1 MRIRHKIFL
10 GYVALISVALVLV
23 AFFLTTLSDIN
34 HRYAALISR
43 DQQVLR
49 HANDL
54 RAAVL
59 RQVVA
64 ARTYEQLGD
73 LSLLVEYNDT
83 VRQQEDAVNQIEPLL
98 SAEED
103 RQAIDNISR
112 ISRNYSVLAR
122 ETMEL
127 SRLNFQEVGPT
138 SDANLVQAFVNN
150 FLNKRHRQ
158 MEELLSL
165 KRVQGETA
173 RLGLSNAIESFI
185 IKKNDQVVEG
195 QVALGAKVD
204 EISAQLLI
212 WSLFGI
218 IGTLVTVTL
227 LTEGFTAP
235 LRRLMRNIQ
244 GISSG
249 DLQTAVAVHS
259 KDEIGELATVL
270 ETMRQRLATAASENE
285 SLLQSAREEAEK
297 LARTRQELE
306 EANVE
311 LQEALVTESEARQR
325 IEEIDR
331 LKSEFTSMV
340 SHELKTP
347 VSYVYN
353 YAGALKEHGSNLNEG
368 QQTEFLTAIQG
379 EAQHLITLIDDIM
392 AISLLEAG
400 GLSHR
405 FVETDLRKLVDAVVK
420 DQQLTTRRHT
430 ISVKGPD
437 SLAVRADPTRL
448 RQVLNNLL
456 SNAIKYS
463 PNGGPVEVRLRSN
476 HASGQAIIYVRDHG
490 IGVDPDEVPRLFER
504 FHRVQRKETMAI
516 PGSGL
521 GLYIAHHIVQ
531 AHGGTLSLQPAPG
544 KGTIAEVTV
553 GLMPEETP
561 ADGEGQARNGRKSRK
576 HTDHD
581 AGAEADGLSNGAI
594 PTSDVLAEN
603 RATSE
608 EQERELAI
616 HE

>member
-23 AFFLTTLSDIN
+23 AFFLSTLSDIN

-43 DQQVLR
+43 DQQVLL

-64 ARTYEQLGD
+64 ARTYELLGD
-73 LSLLVEYNDT
+73 LSLLVEYNQT
-83 VRQQEDAVNQIEPLL
+83 VRQQEAAVERIEPLL
-98 SAEED
+98 SADED
-103 RQAIDNISR
+103 KQAIENISR
-112 ISRNYSVLAR
+112 ISLSYSVLAR

-127 SRLNFQEVGPT
+127 SRRDFQPVEQAA
-138 SDANLVQAFVNN
+138 DANIVQGAVNN
-150 FLNKRHRQ
+150 IFNKRHRQ
-158 MEELLSL
+158 MVELLSL

-185 IKKNDQVVEG
+185 FKKNGQVEEG
-195 QVALGAKVD
+195 QVALAAKVD

-244 GISSG
+244 GISGG

-270 ETMRQRLATAASENE
+270 ETMRQRLAAAASENE
-285 SLLQSAREEAEK
+285 ALLNSAREEAEK
-297 LARTRQELE
+297 LAATRQELE
-306 EANVE
+306 DANVE

-463 PNGGPVEVRLRSN
+463 PNGGPVEVRLRTN
-476 HASGQAIIYVRDHG
+476 HAAGQAIIYVRDHG

-531 AHGGTLSLQPAPG
+531 AHGGTLALQPAPG

-553 GLMPEETP
+553 GLMPEE
-561 ADGEGQARNGRKSRK
+561 ASVDSDGNTKNVRKPRK
-576 HTDHD
+576 HMEHD
-581 AGAEADGLSNGAI
+581 TSAEAEGLSDGA
-594 PTSDVLAEN
+594 TTTNDVLVEN
-603 RATSE
+603 TATSE
-608 EQERELAI
+608 AQERELAI